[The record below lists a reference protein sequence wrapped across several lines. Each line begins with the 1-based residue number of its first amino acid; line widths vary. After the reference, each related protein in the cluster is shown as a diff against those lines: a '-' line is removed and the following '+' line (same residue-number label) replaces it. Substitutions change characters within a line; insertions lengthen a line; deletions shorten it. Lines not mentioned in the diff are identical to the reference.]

1 MENIRK
7 KLEEKVA
14 LRKIILES
22 NREDEDHEYSW
33 GSLPSVSKPH
43 FKENGETIYFPKR

>member
-1 MENIRK
+1 MENTRK
-7 KLEEKVA
+7 NSEKKVA
-14 LRKIILES
+14 LRKVILES